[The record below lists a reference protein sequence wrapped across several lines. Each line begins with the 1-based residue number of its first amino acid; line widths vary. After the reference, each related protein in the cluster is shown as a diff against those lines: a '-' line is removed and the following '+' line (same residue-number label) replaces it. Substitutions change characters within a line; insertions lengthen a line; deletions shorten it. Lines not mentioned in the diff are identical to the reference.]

1 VELDGAALRAGEL
14 AEFLDGNV
22 KILLVARGA
31 TPPAPL
37 VRLITP
43 ATFVLQT
50 SGEQGLDRFAEFQ
63 GPAVAAI
70 VPDGCAQ
77 FVHDP
82 DAGPELWERI
92 EIVHIPDAAPGRAIG
107 GVSAFQMTEE
117 LHQLK
122 TLGRARGPEAE
133 EGEAVPAPAGED
145 PADKLA
151 AWLLSRADLNGIE

>member
-1 VELDGAALRAGEL
+1 MAQVEGEL

-50 SGEQGLDRFAEFQ
+50 ASEKGLDRFAEFQ
-63 GPAVAAI
+63 GAAVAAL
-70 VPDGCAQ
+70 VPEGCAE

-82 DAGPELWERI
+82 DAGRELWERI
-92 EIVHIPDAAPGRAIG
+92 EIVHIPDAAPARAIG
-107 GVSAFQMTEE
+107 GVSAWQMTEE
-117 LHQLK
+117 LHQLR
-122 TLGRARGPEAE
+122 TLGRARGAEAA
-133 EGEAVPAPAGED
+133 EAGSAAVSAPAGEE
-145 PADKLA
+145 PVDKLA
-151 AWLLSRADLNGIE
+151 AWLLSQADLNQIE